1 VEIVSLHRNVPEAGN
16 MVGLFRLPV
25 SVTVAAVLLAA
36 CDSGTG
42 PDGGEEEPIVVGQ
55 VEVNINTE
63 SERKPISPFIYG
75 SNQDRAADTWTVRR
89 FGGNRLTGYNWEN
102 NFSNAGSDYLHSSD
116 LFLLSNANI
125 PVSEAAVP
133 ARAVTHFHDQS
144 RALGAASIVTLQMAG
159 YVAADGAGA
168 VGPSETA
175 PSARWVKVEPR
186 KNAAFT
192 NTPDVNDGVA
202 YMDEL
207 VNLLVS
213 RYGGASSSAG
223 VRWYSLDNEPALWTH
238 THPRIHPEAV
248 GVEELL
254 DRSIDLASAVK
265 AVDPSSEILGPAL
278 YGMTAYVSLQDAP
291 DWNAVRAGYDWFI
304 DYYLD
309 HMRQAE
315 QRMGK
320 RLLDVLDV
328 HWYPEA
334 RGDHRITESNATTQ
348 SDNDARVQAPR
359 TLWDPTYRENSWI
372 GASMGAY
379 LPLLPKLQQS
389 IARYYPG
396 TRLAITEYNYG
407 GGGSISG
414 GLAQT
419 DVLGIF
425 GKHDVHIATLWG
437 IGPSD
442 EYTSAAF
449 KLYRNYDGSGSTF
462 GNTSVRATTD
472 DPAGTSIYA
481 AIDGQDT
488 SVLHIILLNRNRLGA
503 LDVRFTIQSTTSYT
517 SAQVWGFDG
526 ASAAIRTQRSPTTI
540 AGNTFNYVLP
550 TLSAVHLVL
559 RK

>member
-1 VEIVSLHRNVPEAGN
+1 
-16 MVGLFRLPV
+16 
-25 SVTVAAVLLAA
+25 
-36 CDSGTG
+36 
-42 PDGGEEEPIVVGQ
+42 
-55 VEVNINTE
+55 
-63 SERKPISPFIYG
+63 
-75 SNQDRAADTWTVRR
+75 
-89 FGGNRLTGYNWEN
+89 
-102 NFSNAGSDYLHSSD
+102 
-116 LFLLSNANI
+116 
-125 PVSEAAVP
+125 
-133 ARAVTHFHDQS
+133 
-144 RALGAASIVTLQMAG
+144 
-159 YVAADGAGA
+159 
-168 VGPSETA
+168 
-175 PSARWVKVEPR
+175 
-186 KNAAFT
+186 
-192 NTPDVNDGVA
+192 
-202 YMDEL
+202 
-207 VNLLVS
+207 
-213 RYGGASSSAG
+213 
-223 VRWYSLDNEPALWTH
+223 
-238 THPRIHPEAV
+238 
-248 GVEELL
+248 
-254 DRSIDLASAVK
+254 
-265 AVDPSSEILGPAL
+265 
-278 YGMTAYVSLQDAP
+278 
-291 DWNAVRAGYDWFI
+291 
-304 DYYLD
+304 
-309 HMRQAE
+309 
-315 QRMGK
+315 
-320 RLLDVLDV
+320 
-328 HWYPEA
+328 
-334 RGDHRITESNATTQ
+334 
-348 SDNDARVQAPR
+348 
-359 TLWDPTYRENSWI
+359 
-372 GASMGAY
+372 MGAY
-379 LPLLPKLQQS
+379 LPLLPKLRQS